1 MAETISL
8 PDNHI
13 SCRAFFLKGYLH
25 EQSRKDRDDYVTI
38 NWDNIKDGKASQFSK
53 CEHCDLQNS
62 PYDFKSCMHYGPTS
76 FQSDGAQANGL
87 TTIDAKNGE
96 TFGQRNGFSALD
108 IKAINDLY
116 CGKSNYI

>member
-1 MAETISL
+1 
-8 PDNHI
+8 
-13 SCRAFFLKGYLH
+13 
-25 EQSRKDRDDYVTI
+25 
-38 NWDNIKDGKASQFSK
+38 
-53 CEHCDLQNS
+53 
-62 PYDFKSCMHYGPTS
+62 MHYGPTS

>member
-1 MAETISL
+1 M
-8 PDNHI
+8 
-13 SCRAFFLKGYLH
+13 H

-76 FQSDGAQANGL
+76 FQSDEAQANGL

-116 CGKSNYI
+116 CGKLKVYKINLSKCNIA